1 MQPRGKPHELKGGMP
16 EIAQK
21 GLHMASQAVQ
31 VNRTKSTEL
40 SKTISN
46 EVDESEIAAL
56 PTNFG
61 KSGVVLSDHQM
72 KIGFAPK
79 KN

>member
-1 MQPRGKPHELKGGMP
+1 VQPRGKPHELKGVMP

-46 EVDESEIAAL
+46 EVDEKR
-56 PTNFG
+56 N
-61 KSGVVLSDHQM
+61 SGSRLRTLARAGLSYR
-72 KIGFAPK
+72 ITR
-79 KN
+79 